1 LFDWNDKNG
10 PAKDIKARVTSV
22 EIVGQVAYARVEAE
36 NWTGLRFT
44 DLLLMIKRDGKWKVQ
59 NKVFHLHVA

>member
-1 LFDWNDKNG
+1 
-10 PAKDIKARVTSV
+10 
-22 EIVGQVAYARVEAE
+22 VEAE

-59 NKVFHLHVA
+59 NKVSTCTLPELSDSSRSVQPP